1 MATTKKPVNR
11 KANQAKVISD
21 LQNQLQ
27 QEASTAAH
35 WYNNSKAISSQA
47 EDLQKQLTEAQI
59 AVLDSVAIIR
69 YLEKKVFDLMK
80 GIQK

>member
-1 MATTKKPVNR
+1 MATTKKVVGR
-11 KANQAKVISD
+11 KTNQAKVISD
-21 LQNQLQ
+21 LDNQLK
-27 QEASTAAH
+27 ELTSNAH
-35 WYNNSKAISSQA
+35 QWYENWQICSQDLNKVRA
-47 EDLQKQLTEAQI
+47 ELTEAQI